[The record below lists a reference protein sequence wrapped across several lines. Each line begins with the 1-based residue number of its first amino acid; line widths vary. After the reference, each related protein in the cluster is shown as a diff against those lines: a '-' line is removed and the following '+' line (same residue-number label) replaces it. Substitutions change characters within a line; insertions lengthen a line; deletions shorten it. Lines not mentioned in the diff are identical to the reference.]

1 MLCPKPLVTLIDWGF
16 NANATEEVRIYKI
29 RRTLLTGFYKSR
41 RLITIIAASIA
52 VLDHGTKIL
61 VQEFLPLH
69 TSIAI
74 VPNVLDFT
82 HARNTGV
89 AFGILNTVDFPFKST
104 VMLVIAAA
112 ALSVI
117 IVYAAGST
125 SNGRIA
131 QVGLGLI
138 IGGALGNLIDRAM
151 TGYVVDFID
160 VYWQSYHFWT
170 FNLADSAITVGA
182 AFLIIDTLMTG
193 QNVSATT

>member
-1 MLCPKPLVTLIDWGF
+1 MLCQKPLVPLIDFRF
-16 NANATEEVRIYKI
+16 NANGTKEVQIYKI
-29 RRTLLTGFYKSR
+29 RRMLLTGFSKSR
-41 RLITIIAASIA
+41 QLITIIATSIA
-52 VLDHGTKIL
+52 VIDQGTKIL
-61 VQEFLPLH
+61 VQQFLPLH
-69 TSIAI
+69 TSITI
-74 VPNVLDFT
+74 VPSVLDFT
-82 HARNTGV
+82 HVRNTGV
-89 AFGILNTVDFPFKST
+89 AFGLFSTVGFPFKST
-104 VMLVIAAA
+104 VMLIIAAA

-117 IVYAAGST
+117 VVYAAGST